1 MYIQSGYFGESG
13 KFVPFGRFK
22 KAARLGGDD
31 VRNGAELALVIDYG
45 DSGNLAAVGEYNIH
59 ISTGSANYVIANAN
73 NEVPVITVTPEGS
86 DTPVQTQNNMI
97 DINIT
102 IARSSALE
110 VTAAL
115 DGDNAGI
122 PALFT
127 PQDGEVWSRTFDG
140 MTINSKTILGDYLT
154 VYRYKRTKATVQGS
168 IAAQDAIVQLE
179 RDGDRDFSD
188 SIFASGINV
197 TFAGADG
204 TALDSIISAGTYKM
218 TVSVELTTHKA
229 YRTEYTL
236 VIDPAPASDFTAN
249 VRNKARSSQIYNG
262 EALVPNFTFTLTIAE
277 KLNDTVLHT
286 LDVTSYAVQV
296 FKDGAE
302 QPLLTYN
309 VKNGVAELSKEQRA
323 LLAGAGS
330 YTFKLVVNSPNA
342 EENATFEV
350 NTSDGTALTFTIAK
364 RGLSN
369 DGIDIAFKDHFDY
382 TTKSGQPV
390 AVDEERLE
398 LSIFYDRTLKLI
410 SGTDYV
416 VTFEKG
422 EGGKGGKY
430 TGTYDFTVSGT
441 GNFEG
446 TLTRSYS
453 IGASVGLTQAPGSI
467 VYGSDSVTVV
477 LTVNSMDPAQGDGS
491 LDADRFGLSFNS
503 NVGRLVSGNTTVSQL
518 TLVGEPVYADG
529 KFTVTLGGLRAVNA
543 GEYYL
548 DLSFTCVYDDIPSNG
563 KINAEASGAE
573 LCKVKVTPASV
584 EQAAESVSAVLTSVN
599 STSVTFNISGTP
611 RAYEY
616 SLDNGQ
622 TWKPAVKGN
631 NVISALA
638 PEQNVTVT
646 LRVNDGNYATAEGVR
661 EYDLD
666 VTLAATTTASVDD
679 ILTAAEELAR
689 SFNATGFTRYAE
701 LLQQVENISAADRE
715 ARGAEIDEALAAVE
729 EARSEYI
736 EDLQGAID
744 SAVNAAERA
753 AGKASAT
760 TTATAAATAGALSLP
775 LFGIGMVF
783 AARKRNKKED
793 DLND

>member
-1 MYIQSGYFGESG
+1 M
-13 KFVPFGRFK
+13 
-22 KAARLGGDD
+22 
-31 VRNGAELALVIDYG
+31 
-45 DSGNLAAVGEYNIH
+45 
-59 ISTGSANYVIANAN
+59 
-73 NEVPVITVTPEGS
+73 
-86 DTPVQTQNNMI
+86 
-97 DINIT
+97 
-102 IARSSALE
+102 
-110 VTAAL
+110 
-115 DGDNAGI
+115 
-122 PALFT
+122 
-127 PQDGEVWSRTFDG
+127 
-140 MTINSKTILGDYLT
+140 
-154 VYRYKRTKATVQGS
+154 
-168 IAAQDAIVQLE
+168 
-179 RDGDRDFSD
+179 
-188 SIFASGINV
+188 
-197 TFAGADG
+197 
-204 TALDSIISAGTYKM
+204 SAGTYKM
-218 TVSVELTTHKA
+218 TVSVELTTNEVKI
-229 YRTEYTL
+229 TEYTL
-236 VIDPAPASDFTAN
+236 VIAPAPASDFTAN

-262 EALVPNFTFTLTIAE
+262 EALVPNFTFTLAIAE
-277 KLNDTVLHT
+277 KLNSTVQHT
-286 LDVTSYAVQV
+286 LDVTSYDVQV
-296 FKDGAE
+296 FKDGAK

-350 NTSDGTALTFTIAK
+350 NTSDGPLTFTIK
-364 RGLSN
+364 QRDLSN

-382 TTKSGQPV
+382 TTKGGQPV
-390 AVDEERLE
+390 AVDEKRLE

-410 SGTDYV
+410 SGTDYT
-416 VTFEKG
+416 VTFENENG
-422 EGGKGGKY
+422 EGGNEGGKY
-430 TGTYDFTVSGT
+430 TGTYGFTVTGK
-441 GNFEG
+441 GNFTG
-446 TLTRSYS
+446 KLTGPGYSYS
-453 IGASVGLTQAPGSI
+453 IGASVGLTQAPDPI
-467 VYGSDSVTVV
+467 VYGSDSVKVV
-477 LTVNSMDPAQGDGS
+477 LTVNSMGPAQGDGS

-503 NVGRLVSGNTTVSQL
+503 NVGRLVNGNTTVSQL
-518 TLVGEPVYADG
+518 TLVGVPVYADG

-548 DLSFTCVYDDIPSNG
+548 DLSFTCEYDNITSNG
-563 KINAEASGAE
+563 EINAEASGAE

-584 EQAAESVSAVLTSVN
+584 VQAAESVSAVLTSVN
-599 STSVTFNISGTP
+599 STSVAFNISGTP

-622 TWKPAVKGN
+622 TWVKAVKGN
-631 NVISALA
+631 NVIPALA
-638 PEQNVTVT
+638 PEQNVTVM
-646 LRVNDGNYATAEGVR
+646 LRVNDGNYATADDVH
-661 EYDLD
+661 EYDLKK
-666 VTLAATTTASVDD
+666 VTLTATTTASVDD
-679 ILTAAEELAR
+679 ILTAADELAR